1 MEHTHGAVTKD
12 TTRVY
17 ESWRNKYA
25 NEKDRCADYDD
36 RYAGRSNRR
45 WSNWQDGRMVRK
57 ALKGLP
63 ANALVLDS
71 PCGGGRIARSLER
84 EGRRVVVADYSQ
96 FMVGESMPG
105 AAAGVRLDAMRLPF
119 RDDAFDAAVCFRF
132 LHSVPPAMRP
142 HAIRELARVAK
153 VLVLNY
159 LNAFSIRNLRR
170 FLFHGR
176 QLTKRVTEPQ
186 AIAEVESA
194 GLEVTACVYKYRLLF
209 EDFVVVARKRVMT
222 LLVAL
227 MCSGVAISDFIE
239 M

>member
-1 MEHTHGAVTKD
+1 MEHTQGAVTKD

-63 ANALVLDS
+63 PNALVLDS
-71 PCGGGRIARSLER
+71 PCGGGRITRSIQG

-96 FMVGESMPG
+96 FMVGESLPS

-142 HAIRELARVAK
+142 NAIRELARVSK

-159 LNAFSIRNLRR
+159 LNAFSIRNLRK
-170 FLFHGR
+170 FLFGGR

-194 GLEVTACVYKYRLLF
+194 GLEVTGCVYKCRLLF
-209 EDFVVVARKRVMT
+209 EDFVVVAKKHVMST
-222 LLVAL
+222 LLTL
-227 MCSGVAISDFIE
+227 MGVRMAMGEIIE
-239 M
+239 I